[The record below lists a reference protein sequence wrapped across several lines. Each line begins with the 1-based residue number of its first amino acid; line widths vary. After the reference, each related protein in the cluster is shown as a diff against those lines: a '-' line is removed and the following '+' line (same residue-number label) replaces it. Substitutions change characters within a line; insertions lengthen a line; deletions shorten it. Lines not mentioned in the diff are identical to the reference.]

1 MLFNLRLC
9 LLRKSIEKILV
20 MKMDG
25 VEGDE
30 GLMRDDI
37 NSLYRLLKRGI
48 DLLSKFVGRLGDTA
62 DDIVI
67 EGVLEIEDIFF

>member
-1 MLFNLRLC
+1 MLFNLRLD
-9 LLRKSIEKILV
+9 LLRKSIEKIFV

-48 DLLSKFVGRLGDTA
+48 DLLPKFVGRLGDTA